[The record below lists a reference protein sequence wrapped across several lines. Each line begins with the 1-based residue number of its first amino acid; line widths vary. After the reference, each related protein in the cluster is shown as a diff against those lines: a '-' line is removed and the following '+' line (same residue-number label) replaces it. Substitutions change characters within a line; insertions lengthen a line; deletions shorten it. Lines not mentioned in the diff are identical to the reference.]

1 MTTEYEPTHRLSP
14 TGRVL
19 EELQLYGHR
28 PFDEPDA
35 RPLPEAERI
44 AGAVADIFD
53 ALIATLGE
61 TRIEPDLD
69 ELLWNQVNLFHRA
82 ISRVERQLDDNEQR
96 QKQSRREQ
104 DGSEIRSVELEN
116 LTAEGMTL
124 LERRNTME
132 LFRDVAA
139 EAFEQHRG
147 RSWAP
152 RSGSM
157 VNHRAMTA
165 AVIDSRDFEAARRR
179 ADTELL
185 VPAGTRIAFTGG
197 ANFSNVAAIWD
208 CLDRVRAKHPDMVLI
223 HGGTPTGAEKIAA
236 AWADNRKVSHIAF
249 KPDWSKHGKAAPFKR
264 NDAMVEAM
272 PIGLVAVPGNGINA
286 NLVDKARAAGIRVL
300 RAEAGA

>member
-1 MTTEYEPTHRLSP
+1 MSDNYEPLHRESATSRL
-14 TGRVL
+14 L

-35 RPLPEAERI
+35 RPLPEAEKI

-53 ALIATLGE
+53 ALVSTLE
-61 TRIEPDLD
+61 DTRIEPDLQD
-69 ELLWNQVNLFHRA
+69 ILWNQVNLFHRTIA
-82 ISRVERQLDDNEQR
+82 RVERELDDNEQR

-116 LTAEGMTL
+116 LTAEGLTL
-124 LERRNTME
+124 IERRNTME
-132 LFRDVAA
+132 LFRDIAA
-139 EAFEQHRG
+139 EAFERHAG
-147 RSWAP
+147 RNWTP
-152 RSGSM
+152 RSGSV

-165 AVIDSRDFEAARRR
+165 AVIDSRDFTAARRR

-185 VPAGTRIAFTGG
+185 VPAGAKIAFTGG
-197 ANFSNVAAIWD
+197 ADFNNVALIWD
-208 CLDRVRAKHPDMVLI
+208 CLDKVRAKHPDMVLI

-236 AWADNRKVSHIAF
+236 AWADNRKIPHIAF
-249 KPDWSKHGKAAPFKR
+249 KPDWAKHGKAAPFKR
-264 NDAMVEAM
+264 NDAILQAM
-272 PIGLVAVPGNGINA
+272 PIGLVAVPGNGIQA